1 MAAPS
6 RDCGYAPDVADP
18 HTSFQERI
26 EAAGCA
32 MVTLAEVVDDNL
44 RSVLLAMTTESSV
57 TESLRL
63 QTVTPVAEG
72 AQIALMTF
80 LARETP
86 VARDLRWAM
95 AMIRLIKDYER
106 VADLTGALMERVVR
120 LTDTL
125 HEETVR
131 QMTEVMRGILKLHGL
146 MLGALRPC
154 FMPRK
159 LPLDALAKQARAVD
173 FQIQSIEATAADAL
187 AEGLGSAEELR
198 ELVLATRHLTRIT
211 DQLFRMPEELV
222 RVLPGDR

>member
-1 MAAPS
+1 
-6 RDCGYAPDVADP
+6 
-18 HTSFQERI
+18 
-26 EAAGCA
+26 

-44 RSVLLAMTTESSV
+44 RSVLLAMTTEAAV
-57 TESLRL
+57 TESLRMRTL
-63 QTVTPVAEG
+63 TPSAEG
-72 AQIALMTF
+72 AQTALMTF

-146 MLGALRPC
+146 MLEALRPC
-154 FMPRK
+154 FMPRE
-159 LPLDALAKQARAVD
+159 LPLEALARQARAVD
-173 FQIQSIEATAADAL
+173 FQIQSIEGAAADAL